1 MLATTAT
8 HSRLLQITERLGSLS
23 GSFYFHE
30 PRARFMGSEP
40 GSPLV
45 WEPVSPNQES
55 SLSYGE
61 LSDYSGS
68 LCRTLGGG
76 ISRLSP
82 EEAIEELCRARAW
95 QSASLLFVP
104 SLCES
109 GDYGGSTYQLSNAEA
124 LLKEFGGSPACR
136 ELIGG
141 YGSYGL
147 AIDPRYASDE
157 LVEALES
164 LESYPVWDEEH
175 LSEVEERLKEEAFSC
190 WLSSDLRRLI
200 AQVLE
205 EHLREHGHEE
215 EEAEEISERISEE
228 ATEESLWELLSS
240 SDDDGCLWRAE
251 HNTMW
256 CDLDRVETD
265 LILSTYLTE
274 EALS

>member
-8 HSRLLQITERLGSLS
+8 QSRLAQVTERLCSLS
-23 GSFYFHE
+23 GSFYFYE

-82 EEAIEELCRARAW
+82 EDAITELCRARAW

-104 SLCES
+104 ALCES

-205 EHLREHGHEE
+205 EHLREHGYEE

-240 SDDDGCLWRAE
+240 SDDDGCLWQAE
-251 HNTMW
+251 SNSLW

>member
-1 MLATTAT
+1 MLTTHT
-8 HSRLLQITERLGSLS
+8 ESRLAQITERLSSLS
-23 GSFYFHE
+23 GSFYFYE
-30 PRARFMGSEP
+30 PRERMRGSGS

-45 WEPVSPNQES
+45 WEPVSPNEET

-61 LSDYSGS
+61 LSDYSGA

-82 EEAIEELCRARAW
+82 EEAIAELCRARAW

-104 SLCES
+104 SYCES
-109 GDYGGSTYQLSNAEA
+109 GDYGGSTHYLSNAEA
-124 LLKEFGGSPACR
+124 LLKEFGGSPGCR

-190 WLSSDLRRLI
+190 WLSSDLRRLV
-200 AQVLE
+200 AQVLQ
-205 EHLREHGHEE
+205 EHLRDHGYEE
-215 EEAEEISERISEE
+215 EEADEISERISEE

-240 SDDDGCLWRAE
+240 SDQDGCLWRAE
-251 HNTMW
+251 HNAMW

>member
-1 MLATTAT
+1 MLTTHT
-8 HSRLLQITERLGSLS
+8 ESRLAQITERLSSLA
-23 GSFYFHE
+23 GSFYFYE
-30 PRARFMGSEP
+30 PRERMRGSGS

-45 WEPVSPNQES
+45 WEPVSPNEES
-55 SLSYGE
+55 SLSYTE
-61 LSDYSGS
+61 LSDYSGAV
-68 LCRTLGGG
+68 CRTLGGG

-82 EEAIEELCRARAW
+82 EEAIAELCRARAW
-95 QSASLLFVP
+95 RSASLLFVP
-104 SLCES
+104 SYCES

-124 LLKEFGGSPACR
+124 LLEEFGGSPACR

-175 LSEVEERLKEEAFSC
+175 LSKVEERLKEEAFSC

-205 EHLREHGHEE
+205 HHLRDHGYEE
-215 EEAEEISERISEE
+215 EEADEISERISEE
-228 ATEESLWELLSS
+228 ATEESLWGLLSS
-240 SDDDGCLWRAE
+240 SDQDGCLWHAQ
-251 HNTMW
+251 HNAMW

>member
-1 MLATTAT
+1 MLTTHT
-8 HSRLLQITERLGSLS
+8 ESRLAQITERLSSLS
-23 GSFYFHE
+23 GSFYFYE
-30 PRARFMGSEP
+30 PRERMRGSGS

-45 WEPVSPNQES
+45 WEPVSPNEES
-55 SLSYGE
+55 RLSYGE
-61 LSDYSGS
+61 LSDYSGA

-82 EEAIEELCRARAW
+82 EEAIAELCRARAW

-104 SLCES
+104 SNCES

-124 LLKEFGGSPACR
+124 LLKEFGGSPGCR

-205 EHLREHGHEE
+205 EHLRDHDYEE
-215 EEAEEISERISEE
+215 EEADEISERISEE

-240 SDDDGCLWRAE
+240 SDQDGCLWRAE
-251 HNTMW
+251 HNAMW